1 MLYYGG
7 VQGDQIISVNGS
19 DLKNSSQE
27 EAAPVLKNAQGKI
40 IMCVRRLKVRH
51 QRKIERT
58 PKLRYT
64 DLSLTQIMM
73 GWKNYNCDCCR
84 LVTGAGGAGTRASPP
99 TW

>member
-1 MLYYGG
+1 MLYCD

-51 QRKIERT
+51 FDTNCDR
-58 PKLRYT
+58 
-64 DLSLTQIMM
+64 M
-73 GWKNYNCDCCR
+73 NYNGDCCR